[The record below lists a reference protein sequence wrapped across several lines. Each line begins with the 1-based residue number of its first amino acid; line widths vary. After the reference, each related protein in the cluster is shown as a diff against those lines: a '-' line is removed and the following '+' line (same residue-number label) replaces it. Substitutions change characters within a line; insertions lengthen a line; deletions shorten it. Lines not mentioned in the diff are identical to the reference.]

1 MSGRQSRLFVYISPP
16 DRPERMIR
24 GDRPVLPDFDAAE
37 VLYLRYFS
45 DHFVHGQLSTAAIR
59 FPKQSVNRELHSE
72 PGDCLFSEQGIY
84 NGLGVV
90 GFQVT
95 DVPARVPQPQGPAY
109 IFFLKHVPLPDNYA
123 HSEVWSDQEP
133 GTGDYR
139 EPSKTV
145 KLEFRVRLCQRIG
158 QGNVRIA
165 AVRSST
171 GAITA

>member
-1 MSGRQSRLFVYISPP
+1 MYISPP

-24 GDRPVLPDFDAAE
+24 GDRPVLPDFDEAE

-45 DHFVHGQLSTAAIR
+45 DHFVDGQFSIAAIR
-59 FPKQSVNRELHSE
+59 FPKQSVNRGLHSE
-72 PGDCLFSEQGIY
+72 PEDCLFSERGIY

-90 GFQVT
+90 DFQIA
-95 DVPARVPQPQGPAY
+95 DVPAKVSQPQGPAY
-109 IFFLKHVPLPDNYA
+109 IFFLKHVPKHDNYA
-123 HSEVWSDQEP
+123 HSEIWSDQEL

-139 EPSKTV
+139 EPSRTV

-158 QGNVRIA
+158 LDNVRIA

>member
-1 MSGRQSRLFVYISPP
+1 MYISPP

-24 GDRPVLPDFDAAE
+24 GDRPVVPDFDETE
-37 VLYLRYFS
+37 VLYLRYFR
-45 DHFVHGQLSTAAIR
+45 DHFVDGQLSTAAIR
-59 FPKQSVNRELHSE
+59 FPKQSVNRGLHSE
-72 PGDCLFSEQGIY
+72 PEDCLFSEQGIY

-90 GFQVT
+90 DFQIA
-95 DVPARVPQPQGPAY
+95 DVPASVSQTQGPAY

-123 HSEVWSDQEP
+123 HSEIWSDQVR
-133 GTGDYR
+133 GSRNYR

-158 QGNVRIA
+158 PDNVRIA
-165 AVRSST
+165 AVRNST